1 MTGIEIDVDEVLTA
15 EEGLETAEAVDDE
28 RRGEDDSPEDPA
40 LEADLDPAGH
50 DWVDEGDQSLLEE
63 EDDRRAPGI
72 TRISNILGVPL
83 FYERGQPPAPR
94 SFDVAEA
101 FVPVLE
107 ATVKQIRER
116 VPQSFGPLQQIS
128 TAGMFVSKPGKH
140 GEGRAC
146 DWDRLVFAN
155 AKISPLDRDHASP
168 SLAKRRRYWAFAA
181 ICRSNSCFVLHGRY
195 NAPHE
200 DHIHADNST
209 GIGFNAAE
217 STVKLCQAILND
229 IFGERLDVD
238 GDFGPQHEAGDD
250 PGAGRLDLPDSIGD
264 SMVWRRFL
272 RRSARLGFTAPG

>member
-28 RRGEDDSPEDPA
+28 RRGVGDSPEDPA
-40 LEADLDPAGH
+40 LEAELDPAGH

-63 EDDRRAPGI
+63 DDDRRAPGI

-83 FYERGQPPAPR
+83 FYERGQPPARGASTSPR
-94 SFDVAEA
+94 ASY
-101 FVPVLE
+101 PILE
-107 ATVKQIRER
+107 ATVKQVRER

-155 AKISPLDRDHASP
+155 AKISPLDRDHASA

-200 DHIHADNST
+200 DHVHADNST

-217 STVKLCQAILND
+217 STVKLCQALLND
-229 IFGERLDVD
+229 IFGERL
-238 GDFGPQHEAGDD
+238 ALT
-250 PGAGRLDLPDSIGD
+250 AT
-264 SMVWRRFL
+264 
-272 RRSARLGFTAPG
+272 SAPTRGKR